1 MIHRIDINPKLLS
14 WAIQRAGYDVDLF
27 LQEHPDIA
35 VWYNKEKLPTE
46 NQLEAFAK
54 KLHVPYGYLFLNE
67 PPKEEIPIPMFRGEA
82 GNGGFNLNVYD
93 TILSLQRRQE
103 WLADYLTDNEYDI
116 CQCVG
121 IISLNTPVNETVGV
135 LRALLGLGESWAFDR
150 RDPADAVNKLTE
162 QIENLG
168 IAVSFNSGVDNN
180 NRREIPVEEC
190 RGFVLVN
197 EVVPFIFV
205 NNKDSKTAQLFTL
218 VHETSH
224 ILLGTSAGFGGEVEQ
239 IHDATERYCDKV
251 AAAFL
256 MPDELMKK
264 VWRGISPT
272 AKKFKVSELAMARRA
287 YELHLISNEAYRA
300 FYLEYKNRPVSAKKP
315 SGFGDFYAT
324 ALKRIGHLFAVHINN
339 AVKSRQLDYLQA
351 YRLTGMYGKTYQ
363 TFVKEQ
369 L

>member
-1 MIHRIDINPKLLS
+1 MIHRIDINPNMIS
-14 WAIQRAGYDVDLF
+14 WAIQRAGYDVDVY

-35 VWYNKEKLPTE
+35 VWYDKEKLPTE

-54 KLHVPYGYLFLNE
+54 KLHVPYGYLFLDE
-67 PPKEEIPIPMFRGEA
+67 PPTEEIPIPMFRGEA

-121 IISLNTPVNETVGV
+121 VISLNTSVKESVAI
-135 LRALLGLGESWAFDR
+135 LRDLLGLEEDWAFER
-150 RDPADAVNKLTE
+150 RDSADAVNKLTE
-162 QIENLG
+162 QIENVG
-168 IAVSFNSGVDNN
+168 ISVSFNSGVENN

-190 RGFVLVN
+190 RGFALVN
-197 EVVPFIFV
+197 DVVPFIFV

-218 VHETSH
+218 IHETTH
-224 ILLGTSAGFGGEVEQ
+224 ILLGTSAGYGGEMEH
-239 IHDATERYCDKV
+239 IHDVTERYCDRV

-256 MPDELMKK
+256 VPAALLNK
-264 VWRGISPT
+264 VWNGISTT
-272 AKKFKVSELAMARRA
+272 AKKFKVSELMVARRA
-287 YELHLISNEAYRA
+287 HELRLISDEEYRA
-300 FYLEYKNRPVSAKKP
+300 FYLEYKNRPIPIKKT
-315 SGFGDFYAT
+315 SSYGDFYAT
-324 ALKRIGHLFAVHINN
+324 ALKRIGHLLAVHINN

-363 TFVKEQ
+363 TFVNEQ

>member
-1 MIHRIDINPKLLS
+1 MIHRIDINPKMLS

-27 LQEHPDIA
+27 LQEHSDIA
-35 VWYNKEKLPTE
+35 DWYNKKKLPTE

-54 KLHVPYGYLFLNE
+54 KLHVPYGYLFLDE
-67 PPKEEIPIPMFRGEA
+67 PPTEEIPIPMFRGEA

-103 WLADYLTDNEYDI
+103 WLADYLTDNEYDT
-116 CQCVG
+116 CPCVG
-121 IISLNTPVNETVGV
+121 VISLKTPINDAVAV
-135 LRALLGLGESWAFDR
+135 LRNLLDLKENWAFER
-150 RDPADAVNKLTE
+150 RDYADAVNKLTE
-162 QIENLG
+162 QIENIG
-168 IAVSFNSGVDNN
+168 VSVSFNSSVENN

-190 RGFVLVN
+190 RGFALVDK
-197 EVVPFIFV
+197 VVPFIFV

-218 VHETSH
+218 IHETTH
-224 ILLGTSAGFGGEVEQ
+224 ILLGTSAGFGGEMEQ

-251 AAAFL
+251 AATFL

-264 VWRGISPT
+264 VWKGISQT

-287 YELHLISNEAYRA
+287 HELHLISNEVYRA
-300 FYLEYKNRPVSAKKP
+300 FYLEYKNRPISNKKT
-315 SGFGDFYAT
+315 SGFGNFYAT
-324 ALKRIGHLFAVHINN
+324 ALKRVGHLLAVHINN

-363 TFVKEQ
+363 TFVNEQ